1 MQRRYPSFL
10 TRRTKCL
17 GLTTPSA
24 SSTTAYTSNTT
35 AYNAYRVIVPI
46 VQPTQRRGTPEQIDS
61 FRESLMDEGRF
72 DTLTKKWLIPTI
84 PSHSGS
90 ACLP

>member
-1 MQRRYPSFL
+1 
-10 TRRTKCL
+10 
-17 GLTTPSA
+17 
-24 SSTTAYTSNTT
+24 
-35 AYNAYRVIVPI
+35 VIVPI